1 MAFEL
6 IRDALKQSAIDPE
19 TGLIDMDVIVTGTSS
34 ASKKRVQQIVNIMKD
49 LFKANQSDFLG
60 KKINFEKTCEYIS
73 NKYKSV

>member
-49 LFKANQSDFLG
+49 LFKANQSDFVG
-60 KKINFEKTCEYIS
+60 KKINFDKTCEYIS
-73 NKYKSV
+73 SNYKSV

>member
-34 ASKKRVQQIVNIMKD
+34 ASKKRIDQIFNILKD
-49 LFKANQSDFLG
+49 LFQANQSDFLG
-60 KKINFEKTCEYIS
+60 KKINFDKTY
-73 NKYKSV
+73 

>member
-34 ASKKRVQQIVNIMKD
+34 ASKKRIDQIVNIMKD
-49 LFKANQSDFLG
+49 LFKANQSDFIN
-60 KKINFEKTCEYIS
+60 KKIPFEKTS
-73 NKYKSV
+73 S

>member
-1 MAFEL
+1 M

-34 ASKKRVQQIVNIMKD
+34 ASKKRVEQIVNILKD

-60 KKINFEKTCEYIS
+60 KKINFDKTIEYIS
-73 NKYKSV
+73 SNYKSV